1 MIKPT
6 PLGWNPRDFSEM
18 VESFTQA
25 HQTMFP
31 GLLRVRPAASQH
43 QQQICQC
50 GETTPTKTNESRG
63 SKQ

>member
-18 VESFTQA
+18 VESFIQAHHQMESFAQA

-43 QQQICQC
+43 QQQM
-50 GETTPTKTNESRG
+50 
-63 SKQ
+63 